1 MKNIEHIISKI
12 LPGSIAQE
20 LEIEPGDALVSVN
33 DTVIQDVFDY
43 HYQMNEEYVTV
54 VIRKPDGEEW
64 EYEIEKDYEDDRSE
78 ERRVGKE
85 CG

>member
-33 DTVIQDVFDY
+33 DTAIQDVL
-43 HYQMNEEYVTV
+43 T
-54 VIRKPDGEEW
+54 IIIK
-64 EYEIEKDYEDDRSE
+64 
-78 ERRVGKE
+78 
-85 CG
+85 